1 MQGDKSPSATRFSLT
16 PNRLALLVLL
26 ILVLANAL
34 AAGLRTVADTD
45 MGWHIATGRWIL
57 LHHSIPSSDVLSYTA
72 HGRPWLYP
80 PFAGVLFA
88 LIDQLFGPAGLSWF
102 SALACLATV
111 AVLLRRPTLPAIALA
126 LCAIEPIAFRTAP
139 RADAFNTILLALVF
153 SLLWDYQR
161 GLSRRLRPLPI
172 LILLWVNLH
181 PGFIV
186 GLACIAAYLLLEFA
200 DLLFAPRRVPALQR
214 LRRAW
219 PWLLSALAVT
229 LLNPAG
235 PRIYSVAYTLSGLA
249 PQQQGAF
256 NTSALIG
263 EFLSVPLN
271 PHLIAQLLQFRHAEN
286 GFTWLLLI
294 ALVTIAIALWRRDFA
309 PAILQATALYLAVQ
323 HARYIGLFCVLTAI
337 LGATL
342 IQQTLSSLP
351 APNPARAQAISSA
364 RWAFLA
370 GLAILA
376 ILHTADFVSNRTHVV
391 FATDSAFGPGQS
403 SWFPQRAAD
412 FIRAN
417 HLPGPIYQEYGLGGF
432 TAWRLGPQSPS
443 DPGYPDFIDGRFDH
457 LAPDVLAS
465 ERSLLNTPPDSPA
478 FTSAADT
485 WGINLLLISEAAPR
499 AAQRQNAAAFCHSA
513 NWRPVYMDEVSL
525 VLLRNTPANQ
535 PLIARLQVNCFTQ
548 PLTPPV
554 NASAKARYDFDLSAG
569 GLLFAIGRD
578 SEAETL
584 LLNAQSLF
592 PDDPNA
598 TTALA
603 GLYMRHQLWDRAQT
617 QYLAALDRQDSD
629 GLWYALGTL
638 YLRRQQL
645 PLAEDAFQRAASLSV
660 SPMDAD
666 LALAQVDILL
676 QHPQAALDALDG
688 AEKHSPYRDGAE
700 DHAPLLYARIAEGR
714 ALASRQLG
722 QLQLALTWESRA
734 IQLDPSNAPL
744 WQEYASILDAA
755 GQPDTAQQARLRAA
769 TIANPQPSSAPAQ

>member
-16 PNRLALLVLL
+16 PNRLALLVLIL
-26 ILVLANAL
+26 LVLANAL

-57 LHHSIPSSDVLSYTA
+57 QHHSIPSTDVLSYTA

-80 PFAGVLFA
+80 PFAGILFA
-88 LIDQLFGPAGLSWF
+88 LIDSLFGPAGLSWF
-102 SALACLATV
+102 SALACLAAI
-111 AVLLRRPTLPAIALA
+111 AVLLRRPTLPAIAFA

-139 RADAFNTILLALVF
+139 RADAFNAILLALVF
-153 SLLWDYQR
+153 SLLWDFQR
-161 GLSRRLRPLPI
+161 GLSRRLWPLP
-172 LILLWVNLH
+172 LFILLWVNLH

-186 GLACIAAYLLLEFA
+186 GLACIAAYLLLEAA
-200 DLLFAPRRVPALQR
+200 DLLTPRRDAALQR

-219 PWLLSALAVT
+219 PWLLASLAVT
-229 LLNPAG
+229 FLNPAG

-271 PHLIAQLLQFRHAEN
+271 PHLIAQLFQFRHAEN
-286 GFTWLLLI
+286 GFTWLLLL
-294 ALVTIAIALWRRDFA
+294 ALVTIAVAVWRRDFA
-309 PAILQATALYLAVQ
+309 PAILQCVALYLAVQ

-342 IQQTLSSLP
+342 VQQAIAALP
-351 APNPARAQAISSA
+351 APKPARAQTISTA

-370 GLAILA
+370 ALAALA

-391 FATDSAFGPGQS
+391 FATDSSFGPGQS
-403 SWFPQRAAD
+403 PWFPQRAAD
-412 FIRAN
+412 FIRAQ

-499 AAQRQNAAAFCHSA
+499 AAQRQSAAAFCRSTL
-513 NWRPVYMDEVSL
+513 WRPVYMDEASL

-535 PLIARLQVNCFTQ
+535 PLITRLQVNCFTQ
-548 PLTPPV
+548 PLTPPA
-554 NASAKARYDFDLSAG
+554 NASTKARYDFDLSAG
-569 GLLFAIGRD
+569 GLFFALGRD

-592 PDDPNA
+592 PADPNA

-603 GLYMRHQLWDRAQT
+603 DIYMRHQLWDRAQT

-629 GLWYALGTL
+629 GLWYALGNL

-645 PLAEDAFQRAASLSV
+645 PQAEDAFLHAASLAV

-666 LALAQVDILL
+666 LALAQVEILL

-700 DHAPLLYARIAEGR
+700 SLAPLLYARIAEGR
-714 ALASRQLG
+714 AIAARQLG
-722 QLQLALTWESRA
+722 QLQLALTYESRA

-744 WQEYASILDAA
+744 WQEYATLLDAA

-769 TIANPQPSSAPAQ
+769 TLANPQPSSVPAQ